1 MNCPRCATEM
11 RDANLRESAVKTC
24 PNCEGTW
31 YPGEAL
37 GAVTD
42 HSLSELEESPL
53 EPTLVADRLELID
66 LEKPV
71 RCPVCSRAMMRYR
84 YTMTCDV
91 VLDEC
96 LDHGVWLDDGELG
109 GLMRFLEEL
118 YEGAEEHR
126 DKLASGVTD
135 KNLEYLE
142 ELCRQRDGSEG
153 GTLSSGVLEALYQV
167 HSRPR

>member
-1 MNCPRCATEM
+1 M
-11 RDANLRESAVKTC
+11 RDAQIDDCKLKTC

-42 HSLSELEESPL
+42 HSLSELKKSAL
-53 EPTLVADRLELID
+53 EPTLVADRLEAVD
-66 LEKPV
+66 LDKPV
-71 RCPVCSRAMMRYR
+71 FCPVCSRPMMRYR

-109 GLMRFLEEL
+109 SLMTFLEEL
-118 YEGAEEHR
+118 YRGAEDSR
-126 DKLASGVTD
+126 DRLSSGVTE

-142 ELCRQRDGSEG
+142 DLYQEEG
-153 GTLSSGVLEALYQV
+153 GGNALSAGVLEALYQV
-167 HSRPR
+167 HNRPR

>member
-1 MNCPRCATEM
+1 M
-11 RDANLRESAVKTC
+11 REARLGQSKVRTC
-24 PNCEGTW
+24 PKCEGTW

-42 HSLSELEESPL
+42 HSLSELKDSVLQE
-53 EPTLVADRLELID
+53 TLVADKLEAVDLDKPID
-66 LEKPV
+66 
-71 RCPVCSRAMMRYR
+71 CPVCSRPMMRYR
-84 YTMTCDV
+84 YTMSCDV

-109 GLMRFLEEL
+109 GLMIFLEDL
-118 YEGAEEHR
+118 YQGAEDSR
-126 DKLASGVTD
+126 DKLSAGVTD

-142 ELCRQRDGSEG
+142 DLCCSSAGN
-153 GTLSSGVLEALYQV
+153 TLSSGVLEALYQV